1 MSWVCRCRACHGHL
15 QEIQLLTGPVFPPPA
30 PPAPP
35 PALPKAPP
43 QAPDSSVPLSPSP
56 QRQDTAASDAIFTSM
71 NLDALDGRLDAL
83 DGRLDHLGSRLNGLE
98 SSVGNLFTEQKRL
111 SGKVQEI
118 SDMMASMQSLLQ
130 EMYTNEKQV
139 STRMFQLL
147 AHISKKTSDSSGSR
161 SGSLEE
167 TSPAQREV
175 EGQPCSQSVTGP
187 ESKSIAQAEE
197 GDDGTSVSGSSWS
210 KVNAD
215 TIQTAVA
222 VAEEARVTACRVS
235 MES

>member
-1 MSWVCRCRACHGHL
+1 MK
-15 QEIQLLTGPVFPPPA
+15 F
-30 PPAPP
+30 
-35 PALPKAPP
+35 
-43 QAPDSSVPLSPSP
+43 PSP
-56 QRQDTAASDAIFTSM
+56 QRQATAASDAIFTSM

-187 ESKSIAQAEE
+187 ESKSPIAQAEE
-197 GDDGTSVSGSSWS
+197 GDDGTSVSGSLQSWS
-210 KVNAD
+210 NVNAD

-222 VAEEARVTACRVS
+222 AAEEARLTACS
-235 MES
+235 ASTES